1 MLDLLVLAEK
11 MRLRGHTRRY
21 GSRSLSFFG
30 RESALS
36 NEMGKSTSSHQPAR
50 HGSTP
55 PNDLGSI
62 ADLRFSRRY

>member
-30 RESALS
+30 REAALTNDMEINVKS
-36 NEMGKSTSSHQPAR
+36 STSQAR
-50 HGSTP
+50 QYAS
-55 PNDLGSI
+55 
-62 ADLRFSRRY
+62 